1 MRTVS
6 LPPNSLILACALAWA
21 GCDKT
26 TDADKSG
33 GDAAEKSDEG
43 AKGQDAETA
52 DAKSGEDTPA
62 GDAKADEAKPSD
74 AKAGETNAVDE
85 LVEGAMAEAEDRV
98 GGAAKFF
105 DPSDKAFRKRA
116 CEFLT
121 ADMVSEQFEVPAAD
135 LKQMQIA
142 GCIYTWDDDD
152 EMVDA
157 KVMMP
162 RVHKSEDR
170 AKLWF
175 TNATKSLTK
184 EELDAQLEM
193 VKGKLDDEKMLKRDI
208 EKKTAKSI
216 TDIAKMSN
224 PEEGVTYEDVP
235 GIGDEARIS
244 SSDGTLWVRLGN
256 FTMQVSAY
264 KGGKQPKPELDPR
277 NTKAFVKATLEAQK
291 KWLADTYEQRK
302 AAVTVLAPK
311 VVAAVEKLQ
320 EQ

>member
-1 MRTVS
+1 MPTAPS
-6 LPPNSLILACALAWA
+6 FTTPLLLACALAWA

-26 TDADKSG
+26 EDAKESGGEADGGAKDEDTKAAKPAKPADAD
-33 GDAAEKSDEG
+33 A
-43 AKGQDAETA
+43 T
-52 DAKSGEDTPA
+52 
-62 GDAKADEAKPSD
+62 KPSD

-121 ADMVSEQFEVPAAD
+121 ADMVAEQFEVPAAD

-170 AKLWF
+170 AEQWF
-175 TNATKSLTK
+175 SNATKSLTK
-184 EELDAQLEM
+184 EELDAQIEM
-193 VKGKLDDEKMLKRDI
+193 VKGKLDDEKMLEREV
-208 EKKTAKSI
+208 EKKAAKSI

-224 PEEGVTYEDVP
+224 PNEGVTYEDVP

-244 SSDGTLWVRLGN
+244 STDGTLWVRIGN

-277 NTKAFVKATLEAQK
+277 NTKAFVEATMEAQK

-302 AAVTVLAPK
+302 AAVTALAPK

-320 EQ
+320 TP